1 MSPPTFAPGR
11 WISDQRGEGRGVRV
25 SSHVE
30 GGFLVL
36 STWKQDTVVATV
48 RLLPDEASA
57 FVAGVAEGLS
67 RLSRRETEA
76 ALAARLAEAEVRMTA
91 LENKQ

>member
-1 MSPPTFAPGR
+1 M
-11 WISDQRGEGRGVRV
+11 